1 MEQFFMRFSVIT
13 AGAILIGV
21 AGCSQNSGD
30 QHRPT
35 SQLTAVNAPRQAV
48 DVLSA
53 IDLMGGDLLNVPQL
67 NTGGNRTIVITAV
80 DNRTIDPTFTYGIFA
95 QRLGLRL
102 GQGRIVLVRGANG
115 RKADFGLNIT
125 VEEMLNLTTSYYQIV
140 ATLSELHSGKQV
152 WVSPAYDMPTNH

>member
-1 MEQFFMRFSVIT
+1 MDQF
-13 AGAILIGV
+13 V
-21 AGCSQNSGD
+21 A
-30 QHRPT
+30 
-35 SQLTAVNAPRQAV
+35 ANAPRQAV

-53 IDLMGGDLLNVPQL
+53 IDLMAGDLLNVPEL
-67 NTGGNRTIVITAV
+67 NAGGNRTIVITAV

-95 QRLGLRL
+95 QRLGSGL
-102 GQGRIVLVRGANG
+102 GKGRIVLVRGAAG

-140 ATLSELHSGKQV
+140 ATLSDVHTGKQV